1 MQINRKTKNVMVKVL
16 NKHSRLQYKTEAEY
30 FDEKNLTKPLVR
42 SKNAELYDA
51 FFFNIYYFS

>member
-1 MQINRKTKNVMVKVL
+1 MVKVL